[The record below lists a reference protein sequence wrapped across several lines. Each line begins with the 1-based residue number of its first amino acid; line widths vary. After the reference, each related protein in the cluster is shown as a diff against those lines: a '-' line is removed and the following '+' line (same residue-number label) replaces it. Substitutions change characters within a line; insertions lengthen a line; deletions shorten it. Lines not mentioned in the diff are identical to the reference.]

1 LKKGFISLEYILI
14 FAALLTIF
22 SIFLI
27 TINNLYSN
35 NLEVIDTKNL
45 QSIKTN
51 IQDIISF
58 QELQTT
64 SLNKIIIS
72 PKDCWNINKINNQK
86 IIIKNNIKEYKIFT
100 NNSFI
105 VNNIDICS
113 KQQLVIET
121 NNNKIHLYLEQV

>member
-72 PKDCWNINKINNQK
+72 PKDCWNINKINNQE

-105 VNNIDICS
+105 VNNIEICS